1 MPDSISAYCAVWLI
15 NRQPLLADCF
25 YVRLKGENRVWQPLQ
40 RMNWYRGWLVFQK
53 DYLSRVPSSFSFFSF
68 PPNMQVTLRDRKCVF
83 WHKIAFMYSMGL
95 FSERPSLCIILI
107 LCVIYWKM
115 NWAVF
120 KSFFSSSLFFSAV
133 LQHSDGATHQ
143 WTVTW
148 ASTDISTRCVLV
160 CVSVLL
166 VQITVQYR
174 NSKCARGPHRA

>member
-25 YVRLKGENRVWQPLQ
+25 YVRLKGENCVWQPLQ

-53 DYLSRVPSSFSFFSF
+53 DYLSRVPNSFSFFSF

-120 KSFFSSSLFFSAV
+120 KSFFILFILLCSIATQWWSNASMDCYLSLYRYF
-133 LQHSDGATHQ
+133 HE
-143 WTVTW
+143 
-148 ASTDISTRCVLV
+148 V
-160 CVSVLL
+160 CVSV
-166 VQITVQYR
+166 
-174 NSKCARGPHRA
+174 C